1 MKQAL
6 VLAATAAIS
15 ISAAAEVVFNEC
27 PRCEMEIRV
36 SHDAKTAYV
45 NLSKLGDA
53 TKEDRAARAERLLAA
68 GRIPAATSVKRP
80 LMGWSSWNTFACD
93 ISEDVILETA
103 RAMATNGLKD
113 AGYVFVN
120 IDDGFFWGHGEDGR
134 H

>member
-53 TKEDRAARAERLLAA
+53 TKEDRAARADL
-68 GRIPAATSVKRP
+68 GRPTIPSIKNKENFMNF
-80 LMGWSSWNTFACD
+80 L
-93 ISEDVILETA
+93 SE
-103 RAMATNGLKD
+103 
-113 AGYVFVN
+113 
-120 IDDGFFWGHGEDGR
+120 
-134 H
+134 